1 MDDRLKKRIYAFY
14 FAGALN
20 LVLALYVL
28 GFGDKLEPGTR
39 AIMLL
44 FFFGFAALDFW
55 FPQQLKK
62 KLAEQVALQQRLQ
75 SEQATAEEKPSS
87 EKERILTCVE
97 GEYTVIDHGKTER

>member
-44 FFFGFAALDFW
+44 FFFGFAIVDFW

-62 KLAEQVALQQRLQ
+62 KLAGQMELQQRLQ
-75 SEQATAEEKPSS
+75 SEQAAAAEKKSQQ
-87 EKERILTCVE
+87 
-97 GEYTVIDHGKTER
+97 